1 MRAHTPGTKNHRLW
15 QLDPTHTHRSEGHD
29 PLMDARMQ
37 LARLV
42 EKRLDIAADWSRR
55 SATVQRGEAQCGSYG
70 VVLPHGSQAPPQRD
84 DGAAMHTTR
93 LCYCYSII
101 ME

>member
-42 EKRLDIAADWSRR
+42 EKRLDICCGLVQALGYCAAWRSTVWQLRRGAASRITGATAERRRR
-55 SATVQRGEAQCGSYG
+55 SNAHDPS
-70 VVLPHGSQAPPQRD
+70 L
-84 DGAAMHTTR
+84 
-93 LCYCYSII
+93 LLL
-101 ME
+101 